1 MARPVA
7 VVSMM
12 FRSVRVLAVL
22 TLEMTVV
29 LVLVMMFVPMFSSL
43 PILIMDVAVR
53 ARTVS
58 DGVVLLM
65 LRSVGMLLR
74 IATVIRVPSVG

>member
-1 MARPVA
+1 MVRPVA
-7 VVSMM
+7 VVGMI
-12 FRSVRVLAVL
+12 FRPVRVLAVVM
-22 TLEMTVV
+22 LEMTMI
-29 LVLVMMFVPMFSSL
+29 LVLVMVFVPIFSSL
-43 PILIMDVAVR
+43 PILVMDVAVR

-58 DGVVLLM
+58 NGVVLLM